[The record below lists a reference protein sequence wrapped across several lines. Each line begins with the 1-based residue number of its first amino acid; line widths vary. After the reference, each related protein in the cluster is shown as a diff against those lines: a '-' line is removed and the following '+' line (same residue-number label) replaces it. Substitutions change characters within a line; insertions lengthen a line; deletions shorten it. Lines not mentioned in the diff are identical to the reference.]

1 MNLKKG
7 KFKIVGGTRVRMV
20 SSKDTHI
27 VEGAYGTVV
36 SPGIRESEV
45 RWDSMLA
52 IRADYRYRNEL
63 EDALI
68 IPVYNDLL
76 DPSGNFQIWT
86 PEPIA
91 RIYLDDCIKYI
102 GEDTKDLKYG
112 DLLCVYSMTLSEH
125 SLYAIQL
132 SNYKLHKLDTSVCAL
147 EGKGYALAKDT
158 KVKIVL
164 DSAYTEVGQ
173 TGLKFKIHS
182 ITPFGVHRGC
192 EIRDW
197 LASETEPYVYAILDD
212 DRSMLA
218 EQRKY
223 FIKTNTVTGI
233 TDEDARHVINILN
246 RNDMWNDKL
255 NSLIM
260 ESMKNHD
267 AVRTTVL
274 RAIKTEFSNY
284 ATAKNA
290 KPLDNAAEV
299 AIIKKLRDQ
308 RIDNAEQY
316 RMAGRQDLY
325 DNEMAESL
333 ILNEFLPEVPDDKV
347 LALGLVEVCA
357 LQGCEDG
364 PKIPKSKMGIIIKE
378 LKAMFPAADGK
389 QIADLVK
396 SCVV

>member
-7 KFKIVGGTRVRMV
+7 KFKIVEGTRVRMV

-36 SPGIRESEV
+36 NPGIRESEV

-76 DPSGNFQIWT
+76 DPSGDFQIWT
-86 PEPIA
+86 PFRDHRDKE
-91 RIYLDDCIKYI
+91 
-102 GEDTKDLKYG
+102 
-112 DLLCVYSMTLSEH
+112 
-125 SLYAIQL
+125 IQ
-132 SNYKLHKLDTSVCAL
+132 
-147 EGKGYALAKDT
+147 EW
-158 KVKIVL
+158 L
-164 DSAYTEVGQ
+164 DSQ
-173 TGLKFKIHS
+173 
-182 ITPFGVHRGC
+182 
-192 EIRDW
+192 
-197 LASETEPYVYAILDD
+197 TEPYVYAILDD
-212 DRSMLA
+212 DREMLSC
-218 EQRKY
+218 QNKFLVR
-223 FIKTNTVTGI
+223 TNGNVGI
-233 TDEDARHVINILN
+233 TNENANRVINILN

-267 AVRTTVL
+267 AIRTTVL

-396 SCVV
+396 SCVI

>member
-1 MNLKKG
+1 MSH
-7 KFKIVGGTRVRMV
+7 GTEQNGCKVVV
-20 SSKDTHI
+20 SS
-27 VEGAYGTVV
+27 
-36 SPGIRESEV
+36 S
-45 RWDSMLA
+45 W
-52 IRADYRYRNEL
+52 RAEINLQSIFDK
-63 EDALI
+63 A
-68 IPVYNDLL
+68 
-76 DPSGNFQIWT
+76 
-86 PEPIA
+86 
-91 RIYLDDCIKYI
+91 
-102 GEDTKDLKYG
+102 
-112 DLLCVYSMTLSEH
+112 
-125 SLYAIQL
+125 
-132 SNYKLHKLDTSVCAL
+132 
-147 EGKGYALAKDT
+147 
-158 KVKIVL
+158 
-164 DSAYTEVGQ
+164 
-173 TGLKFKIHS
+173 GLKFKIHS

-290 KPLDNAAEV
+290 KPLDNAAEI

>member
-1 MNLKKG
+1 MKRINKYLFLDVDGVLNSVSWYRAEWNKDHVYPQGDFDPKCVE
-7 KFKIVGGTRVRMV
+7 IVNRIVKETGCKVVV
-20 SSKDTHI
+20 SS
-27 VEGAYGTVV
+27 
-36 SPGIRESEV
+36 S
-45 RWDSMLA
+45 W
-52 IRADYRYRNEL
+52 RAEINLQSIFDK
-63 EDALI
+63 A
-68 IPVYNDLL
+68 
-76 DPSGNFQIWT
+76 
-86 PEPIA
+86 
-91 RIYLDDCIKYI
+91 
-102 GEDTKDLKYG
+102 
-112 DLLCVYSMTLSEH
+112 
-125 SLYAIQL
+125 
-132 SNYKLHKLDTSVCAL
+132 
-147 EGKGYALAKDT
+147 
-158 KVKIVL
+158 
-164 DSAYTEVGQ
+164 
-173 TGLKFKIHS
+173 GLKFKIHS

-197 LASETEPYVYAILDD
+197 LASETEPYVYAIL
-212 DRSMLA
+212 
-218 EQRKY
+218 
-223 FIKTNTVTGI
+223 
-233 TDEDARHVINILN
+233 DEDARHVINILN

-347 LALGLVEVCA
+347 LALGLVEVCT

>member
-7 KFKIVGGTRVRMV
+7 KFKIVEGTRVRMV

-36 SPGIRESEV
+36 NSGIRESEV

-132 SNYKLHKLDTSVCAL
+132 SNYRPHKLDTSVCAL
-147 EGKGYALAKDT
+147 EKKGYALAKDT
-158 KVKIVL
+158 KVKVVL

-173 TGLKFKIHS
+173 TGKIYCTDYRS
-182 ITPFGVHRGC
+182 ALPYEVIMDKGDCVWVAGC
-192 EIRDW
+192 TIQNVD
-197 LASETEPYVYAILDD
+197 TEVYIEEYSADVENEV
-212 DRSMLA
+212 SP
-218 EQRKY
+218 
-223 FIKTNTVTGI
+223 
-233 TDEDARHVINILN
+233 DEDILEN
-246 RNDMWNDKL
+246 G
-255 NSLIM
+255 
-260 ESMKNHD
+260 
-267 AVRTTVL
+267 
-274 RAIKTEFSNY
+274 FS
-284 ATAKNA
+284 
-290 KPLDNAAEV
+290 
-299 AIIKKLRDQ
+299 
-308 RIDNAEQY
+308 
-316 RMAGRQDLY
+316 RQVTFYEKD
-325 DNEMAESL
+325 
-333 ILNEFLPEVPDDKV
+333 
-347 LALGLVEVCA
+347 
-357 LQGCEDG
+357 
-364 PKIPKSKMGIIIKE
+364 
-378 LKAMFPAADGK
+378 
-389 QIADLVK
+389 
-396 SCVV
+396 

>member
-1 MNLKKG
+1 MKRINKYLFLDGVLNSVSWYREEWNKDHVYPQGDFDPKCVE
-7 KFKIVGGTRVRMV
+7 IVNRIVKETGCKVVV
-20 SSKDTHI
+20 SS
-27 VEGAYGTVV
+27 
-36 SPGIRESEV
+36 S
-45 RWDSMLA
+45 W
-52 IRADYRYRNEL
+52 RAEANLQSIFDK
-63 EDALI
+63 A
-68 IPVYNDLL
+68 
-76 DPSGNFQIWT
+76 
-86 PEPIA
+86 
-91 RIYLDDCIKYI
+91 
-102 GEDTKDLKYG
+102 
-112 DLLCVYSMTLSEH
+112 
-125 SLYAIQL
+125 
-132 SNYKLHKLDTSVCAL
+132 
-147 EGKGYALAKDT
+147 
-158 KVKIVL
+158 
-164 DSAYTEVGQ
+164 
-173 TGLKFKIHS
+173 GLKFKIHS
-182 ITPFGVHRGC
+182 ITPFGDHRGC

-197 LASETEPYVYAILDD
+197 LASETEPYVYAIL
-212 DRSMLA
+212 
-218 EQRKY
+218 
-223 FIKTNTVTGI
+223 
-233 TDEDARHVINILN
+233 DEDARHVINILN

-290 KPLDNAAEV
+290 KSLDNAAEV

-316 RMAGRQDLY
+316 RMVGRQDLY

>member
-1 MNLKKG
+1 MKRINKYLFLDVDGVLNSVSWYREEWNKDHVYPQGDFDPKCVE
-7 KFKIVGGTRVRMV
+7 IVNRIVKETGCKVVV
-20 SSKDTHI
+20 SS
-27 VEGAYGTVV
+27 
-36 SPGIRESEV
+36 S
-45 RWDSMLA
+45 W
-52 IRADYRYRNEL
+52 RAEANLQSIFDK
-63 EDALI
+63 A
-68 IPVYNDLL
+68 
-76 DPSGNFQIWT
+76 
-86 PEPIA
+86 
-91 RIYLDDCIKYI
+91 
-102 GEDTKDLKYG
+102 
-112 DLLCVYSMTLSEH
+112 
-125 SLYAIQL
+125 
-132 SNYKLHKLDTSVCAL
+132 
-147 EGKGYALAKDT
+147 
-158 KVKIVL
+158 
-164 DSAYTEVGQ
+164 
-173 TGLKFKIHS
+173 GLKFKIHS
-182 ITPFGVHRGC
+182 ITPFGDHRGC

-197 LASETEPYVYAILDD
+197 LASETEPYVYAIL
-212 DRSMLA
+212 
-218 EQRKY
+218 
-223 FIKTNTVTGI
+223 
-233 TDEDARHVINILN
+233 DEDARHVINILN

>member
-7 KFKIVGGTRVRMV
+7 KFKIVEGTRVRMV

-147 EGKGYALAKDT
+147 EGKGYALAKGT
-158 KVKIVL
+158 KVKVVL

-173 TGLKFKIHS
+173 TGKIYRTDYRS
-182 ITPFGVHRGC
+182 A
-192 EIRDW
+192 
-197 LASETEPYVYAILDD
+197 LPYEVIIDKGD
-212 DRSMLA
+212 CVWLA

-223 FIKTNTVTGI
+223 FVKTNTVTGI

>member
-7 KFKIVGGTRVRMV
+7 KFKIVEGTRVRMV

-52 IRADYRYRNEL
+52 IRADYRY
-63 EDALI
+63 
-68 IPVYNDLL
+68 
-76 DPSGNFQIWT
+76 
-86 PEPIA
+86 
-91 RIYLDDCIKYI
+91 
-102 GEDTKDLKYG
+102 
-112 DLLCVYSMTLSEH
+112 
-125 SLYAIQL
+125 
-132 SNYKLHKLDTSVCAL
+132 
-147 EGKGYALAKDT
+147 
-158 KVKIVL
+158 
-164 DSAYTEVGQ
+164 
-173 TGLKFKIHS
+173 
-182 ITPFGVHRGC
+182 
-192 EIRDW
+192 
-197 LASETEPYVYAILDD
+197 
-212 DRSMLA
+212 
-218 EQRKY
+218 
-223 FIKTNTVTGI
+223 
-233 TDEDARHVINILN
+233 

-347 LALGLVEVCA
+347 LALGLVEVCT

>member
-7 KFKIVGGTRVRMV
+7 KFKIVEGTRVRMV

-63 EDALI
+63 GDALI

-132 SNYKLHKLDTSVCAL
+132 SNYKPHKLDTSVCAL
-147 EGKGYALAKDT
+147 ERKGYALAKDT

-173 TGLKFKIHS
+173 TGKIYCTDYRS
-182 ITPFGVHRGC
+182 ALPYEVIIDKGDCVWVAGC
-192 EIRDW
+192 TIQNVD
-197 LASETEPYVYAILDD
+197 TEVSP
-212 DRSMLA
+212 
-218 EQRKY
+218 
-223 FIKTNTVTGI
+223 
-233 TDEDARHVINILN
+233 DEDILEN
-246 RNDMWNDKL
+246 G
-255 NSLIM
+255 
-260 ESMKNHD
+260 
-267 AVRTTVL
+267 
-274 RAIKTEFSNY
+274 FS
-284 ATAKNA
+284 
-290 KPLDNAAEV
+290 
-299 AIIKKLRDQ
+299 
-308 RIDNAEQY
+308 
-316 RMAGRQDLY
+316 RQVTFYEKD
-325 DNEMAESL
+325 
-333 ILNEFLPEVPDDKV
+333 
-347 LALGLVEVCA
+347 
-357 LQGCEDG
+357 
-364 PKIPKSKMGIIIKE
+364 
-378 LKAMFPAADGK
+378 
-389 QIADLVK
+389 
-396 SCVV
+396 

>member
-1 MNLKKG
+1 
-7 KFKIVGGTRVRMV
+7 MV

-52 IRADYRYRNEL
+52 IRADYRYRN
-63 EDALI
+63 
-68 IPVYNDLL
+68 
-76 DPSGNFQIWT
+76 
-86 PEPIA
+86 
-91 RIYLDDCIKYI
+91 
-102 GEDTKDLKYG
+102 
-112 DLLCVYSMTLSEH
+112 
-125 SLYAIQL
+125 
-132 SNYKLHKLDTSVCAL
+132 
-147 EGKGYALAKDT
+147 
-158 KVKIVL
+158 
-164 DSAYTEVGQ
+164 
-173 TGLKFKIHS
+173 
-182 ITPFGVHRGC
+182 
-192 EIRDW
+192 
-197 LASETEPYVYAILDD
+197 
-212 DRSMLA
+212 
-218 EQRKY
+218 
-223 FIKTNTVTGI
+223 
-233 TDEDARHVINILN
+233 EDARHVINILN

-347 LALGLVEVCA
+347 LALGLVEVCT

>member
-7 KFKIVGGTRVRMV
+7 KFKIVEGTRVRMV

-36 SPGIRESEV
+36 NSGIRESEV

-63 EDALI
+63 
-68 IPVYNDLL
+68 
-76 DPSGNFQIWT
+76 
-86 PEPIA
+86 
-91 RIYLDDCIKYI
+91 
-102 GEDTKDLKYG
+102 
-112 DLLCVYSMTLSEH
+112 
-125 SLYAIQL
+125 
-132 SNYKLHKLDTSVCAL
+132 
-147 EGKGYALAKDT
+147 
-158 KVKIVL
+158 
-164 DSAYTEVGQ
+164 
-173 TGLKFKIHS
+173 
-182 ITPFGVHRGC
+182 
-192 EIRDW
+192 
-197 LASETEPYVYAILDD
+197 
-212 DRSMLA
+212 
-218 EQRKY
+218 
-223 FIKTNTVTGI
+223 
-233 TDEDARHVINILN
+233 EDARHVINILN

-347 LALGLVEVCA
+347 LALGLVEVCT